1 MLASVILK
9 KGEILKEKN
18 EENRVPADMFIL
30 LAENAKAV
38 NIYAGMEF
46 AGQQLL
52 MERFAKADS
61 ENEKRKLIEDLTR

>member
-1 MLASVILK
+1 MILK

-18 EENRVPADMFIL
+18 EENKVPVDMFMM

-38 NIYAGMEF
+38 NLYAGMEF

-61 ENEKRKLIEDLTR
+61 EKDKRKLIDDLTR

>member
-1 MLASVILK
+1 MK
-9 KGEILKEKN
+9 DTR
-18 EENRVPADMFIL
+18 EENQVPADMFMM

-52 MERFAKADS
+52 LERFAKADS
-61 ENEKRKLIEDLTR
+61 ETEKRKLIDDLTR